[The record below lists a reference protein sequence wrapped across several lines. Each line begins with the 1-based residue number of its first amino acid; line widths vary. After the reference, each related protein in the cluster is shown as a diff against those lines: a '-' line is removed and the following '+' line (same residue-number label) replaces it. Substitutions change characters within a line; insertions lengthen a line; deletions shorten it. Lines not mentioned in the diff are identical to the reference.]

1 MSLCPSQDHKQNFGH
16 YLFLSFCLHLL
27 IAGSTRSN
35 HFLSVHLL
43 AICLLLHTKKPH
55 LQSHAFFNYSFISLL
70 FFWLWEFQFVCYS
83 DSDDLCLLCLLLF
96 TILSR
101 FSSLRFSVTNR
112 YYSCNYSQY
121 WLHIFPFTIFS
132 HCLNLFCFIIL
143 ENLLYVNEAL
153 HYIVYKVNANI
164 LITYPV

>member
-1 MSLCPSQDHKQNFGH
+1 MNGIPLRCSQDHKQNFGH

-70 FFWLWEFQFVCYS
+70 FFDFENSNLCVTVIQTTYVYCACYY
-83 DSDDLCLLCLLLF
+83 LLFYRGFHLFDFLLLIDIIHVIIVNIDYTF
-96 TILSR
+96 
-101 FSSLRFSVTNR
+101 
-112 YYSCNYSQY
+112 
-121 WLHIFPFTIFS
+121 FP
-132 HCLNLFCFIIL
+132 LLFFP
-143 ENLLYVNEAL
+143 
-153 HYIVYKVNANI
+153 IV
-164 LITYPV
+164 